1 MQKKPT
7 LRFPKRFLWGAA
19 TAAHQVEGG
28 THNQWSVWE
37 LENAKSKAAQAEY
50 QFGDLEHW
58 KDIKK
63 DAKDPD
69 NYVSAGLADHYNRYT
84 EDFDLLER
92 LHMNAFRFSVE
103 WSRIEPEE
111 GSWNAAA
118 IDHYKQYIA
127 ELKRR
132 GIEPVMTLF
141 HFTLPVWFSEKGGF
155 EKRANVKYF
164 TRFAEKIVSEIGRDV
179 RYIITINEP
188 EVYVMESYYNGH
200 WPPQKVSR
208 WASWNVAN
216 NLLLA
221 HNQAA
226 LAIRQLGRR
235 HKVSIAKNSVYVYAG
250 DDAWLSRLSAAIAQ
264 WVQDD
269 FWLKRVAKRSDFIG
283 VNYYFSSRIYGYR
296 MHNPNDPMT
305 DLGWDASPANI
316 EHALVRLHEK
326 YNLPILITENGLADA
341 KDELRKWWITQTL
354 FALQRA
360 MDEGVQLEGYLH
372 WSLLDN
378 FEWDKGRWPRF
389 GLAEVDYTTGART
402 LRPSAVW
409 FAKVIKQLRGI

>member
-1 MQKKPT
+1 MQ
-7 LRFPKRFLWGAA
+7 
-19 TAAHQVEGG
+19 
-28 THNQWSVWE
+28 
-37 LENAKSKAAQAEY
+37 AQY
-50 QFGDLEHW
+50 QFGDLDNW
-58 KDIKK
+58 PAIKPE
-63 DAKDPD
+63 ATDPA
-69 NYVSAGLADHYNRYT
+69 NYVSAGLADHYRRYR
-84 EDFDLLER
+84 EDFDLLEQMN
-92 LHMNAFRFSVE
+92 MNAFRFSVE

-111 GSWNAAA
+111 GAWDAAV

-141 HFTLPVWFSEKGGF
+141 HFTLPVWFSEMGGF

-164 TRFAEKIVSEIGRDV
+164 ARFAEKVVSEIGRDV

-200 WPPQKVSR
+200 WPPQQVSR
-208 WASWNVAN
+208 WAAWNVGN

-226 LAIRQLGRR
+226 LAIRRLGRR

-250 DDAWLSRLSAAIAQ
+250 DDSWLSRVSAYIAQ

-269 FWLKRVAKRSDFIG
+269 FWLKRIVKQCDFIG

-305 DLGWDASPANI
+305 DLGWDATPANL
-316 EHALVRLHEK
+316 EYALVRLHEK

-341 KDELRKWWITQTL
+341 KDELRKWWLTQTL
-354 FALQRA
+354 FAMQRA
-360 MDEGVQLEGYLH
+360 IDEGVQLEGYLH

-389 GLAEVDYTTGART
+389 GLAEVNYKTGERT
-402 LRPSAVW
+402 LRPSARW
-409 FAKVIKQLRGI
+409 FGRVIKKLRTEG